1 MMKNDS
7 RPFRHE
13 LKYLIT
19 KDQMETIRKRLLT
32 VMKPDVHTK
41 DGFYMIRSLY
51 FDDLWES
58 AFQEKMAGTPSRK
71 KIRIR
76 CYDGKDD
83 VIKLEYKLK
92 EGQYIQK
99 KSANLTRAEF
109 EQILAGNVDDFAKS
123 ENALKRDFYIQT
135 KLNQL
140 RPKVIV
146 DYERKPYVFPFGDVR
161 ITFDENI
168 RVALSDFNIF
178 DKELPT
184 IEVLEKDMLIMEVKY
199 TEYLPDIIRDLLPK
213 DKTIHTAASKYVM
226 CLEKQKEFC
235 RR

>member
-1 MMKNDS
+1 MKSNPF
-7 RPFRHE
+7 PFRHE

-19 KDQMETIRKRLLT
+19 KRQMEAIEKNLLT
-32 VMKPDVHTK
+32 IMKPDVHTD
-41 DGFYMIRSLY
+41 DGYYMIRSLY

-58 AFQEKMAGTPSRK
+58 ALQEKLAGTPSRK

-76 CYDGKDD
+76 CYNCSDD

-92 EGQYIQK
+92 EGQYIHK
-99 KSANLTRAEF
+99 KSTKLTHEEF
-109 EQILAGNVDDFAKS
+109 DRILKGDIEDFAQS
-123 ENALKRDFYIQT
+123 EDALKRDFYIQT

-178 DKELPT
+178 DKELPNV
-184 IEVLEKDMLIMEVKY
+184 EVLEKDMLIMEVKY
-199 TEYLPDIIRDLLPK
+199 TEYLPDVIRDLLPK